1 MMTPR
6 VQSIIGAMTGRQ
18 ASQVND
24 TALRDAVRSTL
35 IDIGTKA
42 GKPLTTSLLPPII
55 AGVLR
60 TAAKTILFEAEIPI
74 ALEMGAAGE
83 LDGPTNIT
91 VSNAQRWVTTY
102 AVCGDRR
109 AAQEQ
114 ISLAAARDR
123 KRMDAVTADEQR
135 RDYELNGLARAWD
148 TYCQEGWTVK
158 SYTAA
163 GIYAFLDRGHV
174 RQLLGSDGIAAARSA
189 ALETLRRDMPR
200 LYRSAPVS
208 DVEASNHFNP
218 YFKAALVRAYFD
230 ALRSAGLTPFN
241 HESHAV
247 N

>member
-42 GKPLTTSLLPPII
+42 GKPLTTTALPPIV

-60 TAAKTILFEAEIPI
+60 TAAKTLLFEAEIPI

-83 LDGPTNIT
+83 LEHEPTNVT
-91 VSNAQRWVTTY
+91 VANAQRWVTSY

-109 AAQEQ
+109 AAQEH
-114 ISLAAARDR
+114 ISIQAYRDR
-123 KRMDAVTADEQR
+123 KRLDSVTADEQR

-148 TYCQEGWTVK
+148 TYCLEGWTFR
-158 SYTAA
+158 SYAAA

-189 ALETLRRDMPR
+189 AVETLRRDMPQR
-200 LYRSAPVS
+200 YRTAPSS
-208 DVEASNHFNP
+208 DVEAGAHFNT
-218 YFKAALVRAYFD
+218 YFKAAIVHAYFD
-230 ALRSAGLTPFN
+230 ALRSAGLAPFKT
-241 HESHAV
+241 AAA
-247 N
+247 